1 VFRFTAG
8 KVSGDHRIPVISG
21 RSTVD
26 TPTAC
31 PVTAGPGAQSSVA
44 TWPPRRTTRPGG
56 GWRSSRRPPECSRE
70 ALEEF
75 RAAGRLQPPLAGSL
89 ALGGQATGWLL
100 ATQARLGW

>member
-31 PVTAGPGAQSSVA
+31 QP
-44 TWPPRRTTRPGG
+44 RPGQG
-56 GWRSSRRPPECSRE
+56 PIVRRDLVAAPDRAARRRVTIISAPGVPRE

-75 RAAGRLQPPLAGSL
+75 RAAGRLQPQLRARSL
-89 ALGGQATGWLL
+89 
-100 ATQARLGW
+100 